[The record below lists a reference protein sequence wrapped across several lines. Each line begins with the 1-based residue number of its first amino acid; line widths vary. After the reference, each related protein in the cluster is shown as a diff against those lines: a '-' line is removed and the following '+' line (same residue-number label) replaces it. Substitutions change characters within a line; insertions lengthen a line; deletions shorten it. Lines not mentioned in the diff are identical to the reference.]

1 MWTLNDNDLIAPTL
15 AGLQNEIVDY
25 YSTHDE
31 HLAVHALYYEND
43 YGVRMAVSD
52 PAAFEQECLELIE
65 EASIEAS
72 NWAQHVQS
80 MKL

>member
-1 MWTLNDNDLIAPTL
+1 MWVLNDNDLIAPTL
-15 AGLQNEIVDY
+15 AELQNEIVDY

-31 HLAVHALYYEND
+31 HLVVHELYYEND
-43 YGVRMAVSD
+43 YGVRMKADS
-52 PAAFEQECLELIE
+52 AAFEQECLELIE
-65 EASIEAS
+65 EASMEAT

>member
-1 MWTLNDNDLIAPTL
+1 MWTLNDNDLTAPTL

-25 YSTHDE
+25 YSTE
-31 HLAVHALYYEND
+31 GKQLVVRELYYEND
-43 YGVRMAVSD
+43 YGVRMKADSVV
-52 PAAFEQECLELIE
+52 FEQECLELIE
-65 EASIEAS
+65 AANIEAS